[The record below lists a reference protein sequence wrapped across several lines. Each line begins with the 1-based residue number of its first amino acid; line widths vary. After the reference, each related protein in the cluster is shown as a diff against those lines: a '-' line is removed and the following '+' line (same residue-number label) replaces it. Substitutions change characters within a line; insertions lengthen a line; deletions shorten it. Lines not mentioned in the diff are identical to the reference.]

1 MLGSGGAPLRSFRRR
16 RSTARRDPPPDQC
29 EKGHP
34 LNGNPGVIW
43 TILSFLLVIGPLI
56 FVHELGHYFVGRWFA
71 VQADTFSIGFG
82 REIAGWTD
90 SRGTRWKVGW
100 LPLGGYVKFAGD
112 MNAAGLA
119 SPEWLALPA
128 EERARTFQAKPVWQ
142 RFLIV
147 AAGPATNFLAAILI
161 LSGFNLAYGVPQTPA
176 VIGAIRSGSAAE
188 QAGLRPGDRIVR
200 IDGSKVERFEDILP
214 IVALKTGGA
223 IVLDMDRQG
232 RTFRVAAMPRLF
244 TETDQFGNV
253 TRRPVLGIEPA
264 GLVLAPVSPPGAVAA
279 SVQQGWVVVSTTV
292 RGLGQ
297 IIAGRRSV
305 KELGGPLKI
314 AKFSGEQASMGLLH
328 FLWFVAVISIN
339 LGFIN
344 LLPIPMLDGGHLF
357 FYGIEAVRRKPLRPE
372 AQEWA
377 FRTGLAALLALM
389 ILVTF
394 NDLASFGLWSKLG
407 GLID

>member
-1 MLGSGGAPLRSFRRR
+1 
-16 RSTARRDPPPDQC
+16 
-29 EKGHP
+29 
-34 LNGNPGVIW
+34 LNNPGFVW
-43 TILSFLLVIGPLI
+43 TVLSFLLVIGPLI
-56 FVHELGHYFVGRWFA
+56 FVHELGHYYVGRWFGVHA
-71 VQADTFSIGFG
+71 ETFSIGFG

-90 SRGTRWKVGW
+90 ARGTRWKVGW

-112 MNAAGLA
+112 MNAVSQP

-147 AAGPATNFLAAILI
+147 LAGPMTNFLAAILI

-176 VIGAIRSGSAAE
+176 VIGAVRAQSAAE

-200 IDGSKVERFEDILP
+200 IDGSEVSRFEDILP
-214 IVALKTGGA
+214 IVALKTGGPV
-223 IVLDMDRQG
+223 VLDMERRG
-232 RTFRVAAMPRLF
+232 RNFRVAAVPRLIS
-244 TETDQFGNV
+244 ETDRFGNE
-253 TRRPVLGIEPA
+253 TRRPVLGIEP
-264 GLVLAPVSPPGAVAA
+264 GDQVLTPVSAFGAVGA
-279 SVQQGWVVVSTTV
+279 SLRQCWVVVSTTIK
-292 RGLGQ
+292 GLGQ
-297 IIAGRRSV
+297 IILGSRSV

-389 ILVTF
+389 IIVTF

>member
-1 MLGSGGAPLRSFRRR
+1 M
-16 RSTARRDPPPDQC
+16 
-29 EKGHP
+29 
-34 LNGNPGVIW
+34 NNPGVVW

-56 FVHELGHYFVGRWFA
+56 FVHELGHYFVGRWFKVHA
-71 VQADTFSIGFG
+71 ETFSIGFG
-82 REIAGWTD
+82 REVAGWTD
-90 SRGTRWKVGW
+90 ARGTRWKVGW

-112 MNAAGLA
+112 MNAAGQP

-128 EERARTFQAKPVWQ
+128 EERERTFQAKPVWQ

-147 AAGPATNFLAAILI
+147 LAGPMTNFLAAIVI
-161 LSGFNLAYGVPQTPA
+161 LTGFNLAYGVPETPA
-176 VIGAIRSGSAAE
+176 VIGTVRAQSAAE

-200 IDGSKVERFEDILP
+200 IDGASVSRFEDILP
-214 IVALKTGGA
+214 IVALKTGGPV
-223 IVLDMDRQG
+223 VLDLERQG
-232 RTFRVAAMPRLF
+232 RSFRVAAMPRLI

-264 GLVLAPVSPPGAVAA
+264 DQRLAPVSAPAAVSA
-279 SVQQGWVVVSTTV
+279 SIRQCWVVVSTTLK
-292 RGLGQ
+292 GLGQ
-297 IIAGRRSV
+297 IVTGSRSV

-314 AKFSGEQASMGLLH
+314 AKFSGEQASMGMLH

>member
-1 MLGSGGAPLRSFRRR
+1 MNS
-16 RSTARRDPPPDQC
+16 
-29 EKGHP
+29 
-34 LNGNPGVIW
+34 PGIVW

-56 FVHELGHYFVGRWFA
+56 FVHELGHYFVGRWFGVHA
-71 VQADTFSIGFG
+71 ETFSIGFG

-90 SRGTRWKVGW
+90 RSGTRWKVGW

-112 MNAAGLA
+112 MNAAGQP

-128 EERARTFQAKPVWQ
+128 EERARTFQAKPVWK

-147 AAGPATNFLAAILI
+147 AAGPVTNFLAAILI
-161 LSGFNLAYGVPQTPA
+161 LTGFNLAYGVPETPA
-176 VIGAIRSGSAAE
+176 VIGGFTEGSPAPA
-188 QAGLRPGDRIVR
+188 AGLRTGDRIVR
-200 IDGSKVERFEDILP
+200 MDGREIDRFEDILP
-214 IVALKTGGA
+214 IVALKIGGPLEVEVERA
-223 IVLDMDRQG
+223 G
-232 RTFRVAAMPRLF
+232 RRFQVDVSPRLVV
-244 TETDQFGNV
+244 EKDRFGNE
-253 TRRPVLGIEPA
+253 TRRPMLGIGAAEQ
-264 GLVLAPVSPPGAVAA
+264 VLTPVSPLGAVSA
-279 SVQQGWVVVSTTV
+279 SVQQCWVVVATTLK
-292 RGLGQ
+292 GLGQ
-297 IIAGRRSV
+297 IVTGSRSV

-314 AKFSGEQASMGLLH
+314 AKFSGEQASMGMLH

>member
-1 MLGSGGAPLRSFRRR
+1 M
-16 RSTARRDPPPDQC
+16 
-29 EKGHP
+29 
-34 LNGNPGVIW
+34 NNPGFVW
-43 TILSFLLVIGPLI
+43 TVLSFLLVIGPLI
-56 FVHELGHYFVGRWFA
+56 FVHELGHYFVGRWFGVHA
-71 VQADTFSIGFG
+71 ETFSIGFG
-82 REIAGWTD
+82 REVAGWSD

-112 MNAAGLA
+112 MNAAGQP

-147 AAGPATNFLAAILI
+147 LAGPMTNFLAAIVI
-161 LSGFNLAYGVPQTPA
+161 LTGFNLAYGVPKTPA
-176 VIGAIRSGSAAE
+176 VIGTVQAQSAAE
-188 QAGLRPGDRIVR
+188 QTGLRPGDRILRV
-200 IDGSKVERFEDILP
+200 DGSSVSRFEDILP

-223 IVLDMDRQG
+223 VVLDIERQG
-232 RTFRVAAMPRLF
+232 RPLRVAVVPRM
-244 TETDQFGNV
+244 TSETDEFGNQM
-253 TRRPVLGIEPA
+253 RRPVLGIKPPGEQ
-264 GLVLAPVSPPGAVAA
+264 LLTPVSAPGAVAA
-279 SVQQGWVVVSTTV
+279 SISQCWVVVSTTLK
-292 RGLGQ
+292 GLGQ
-297 IIAGRRSV
+297 IILGSRSV

-314 AKFSGEQASMGLLH
+314 AKFSGEQASMGMLH
-328 FLWFVAVISIN
+328 FLWFIAVISIN

>member
-1 MLGSGGAPLRSFRRR
+1 
-16 RSTARRDPPPDQC
+16 
-29 EKGHP
+29 
-34 LNGNPGVIW
+34 LNNPGVVW

-56 FVHELGHYFVGRWFA
+56 FVHELGHYFVGRWFKVHA
-71 VQADTFSIGFG
+71 ETFSIGFG
-82 REIAGWTD
+82 REVAGWTD
-90 SRGTRWKVGW
+90 ARGTRWKVGW

-112 MNAAGLA
+112 MNAAGQP

-128 EERARTFQAKPVWQ
+128 EERERTFQAKPVWQ

-147 AAGPATNFLAAILI
+147 LAGPMTNFLAAIVI
-161 LSGFNLAYGVPQTPA
+161 LTGFNLAYGVPETPA
-176 VIGAIRSGSAAE
+176 VIGTVRAQSAAE

-200 IDGSKVERFEDILP
+200 IDGASVSRFEDILP
-214 IVALKTGGA
+214 IVALKTGGPV
-223 IVLDMDRQG
+223 VLDLERQG
-232 RTFRVAAMPRLF
+232 RSFRVAAMPRLI

-264 GLVLAPVSPPGAVAA
+264 DQRLAPVSAPAAVSA
-279 SVQQGWVVVSTTV
+279 SIRQCWVVVSTTLK
-292 RGLGQ
+292 GLGQ
-297 IIAGRRSV
+297 IVTGSRSV

-314 AKFSGEQASMGLLH
+314 AKFSGEQASMGMLH

>member
-1 MLGSGGAPLRSFRRR
+1 MNDNPSFLW
-16 RSTARRDPPPDQC
+16 TA
-29 EKGHP
+29 
-34 LNGNPGVIW
+34 V
-43 TILSFLLVIGPLI
+43 SFLLVIGPLV
-56 FVHELGHYFVGRWFA
+56 FVHELGHYLVGRWFR
-71 VQADTFSIGFG
+71 VKADVFSIGFG
-82 REIAGWTD
+82 REVAGWTD
-90 SRGTRWKVGW
+90 ARGTRWQVGW

-112 MNAAGLA
+112 MNPAGQA

-128 EERARTFQAKPVWQ
+128 EERALTFQAKPVWQ
-142 RFLIV
+142 RFLVV
-147 AAGPATNFLAAILI
+147 AAGPVTNFLAAILI

-176 VIGAIRSGSAAE
+176 VIGAIRAGSAAE
-188 QAGLRPGDRIVR
+188 QVGLRPGDRIVR
-200 IDGSKVERFEDILP
+200 IDGTAVERFEDILP
-214 IVALKTGGA
+214 VVALKTGGP
-223 IVLDMDRQG
+223 IRLEIDRQG
-232 RTFRVAAMPRLF
+232 RPLRVSALPHMLS
-244 TETDQFGNV
+244 ETDRFGNV
-253 TRRPVLGIEPA
+253 NRRPVLGIEPA
-264 GLVLAPVSPPGAVAA
+264 DQLLTPVSPLGAVAA
-279 SVQQGWVVVSTTV
+279 SVRQCWVVVSTTV
-292 RGLGQ
+292 KGLGQ
-297 IIAGRRSV
+297 IVTGRRSV

-314 AKFSGEQASMGLLH
+314 AKFSGEQASMGMLH
-328 FLWFVAVISIN
+328 FLWFLAVISIN

>member
-1 MLGSGGAPLRSFRRR
+1 LS
-16 RSTARRDPPPDQC
+16 D
-29 EKGHP
+29 
-34 LNGNPGVIW
+34 NPGIPW

-56 FVHELGHYFVGRWFA
+56 FVHELGHYFVGRWFG
-71 VQADTFSIGFG
+71 VQADAFSIGFG
-82 REIAGWTD
+82 REIVGWTD
-90 SRGTRWKVGW
+90 RRGTRWKVGW

-112 MNAAGLA
+112 MNPAGQA

-142 RFLIV
+142 RFLV
-147 AAGPATNFLAAILI
+147 VLAGPATNFLAAILI
-161 LSGFNLAYGVPQTPA
+161 LTGFNLAYGIPQTPA
-176 VIGAIRSGSAAE
+176 VVGAFDRPSAAA
-188 QAGLRPGDRIVR
+188 QAGLRPGDRILRVDGKD
-200 IDGSKVERFEDILP
+200 IDRFEDIIP
-214 IVALKTGGA
+214 IVALKIDGPLKLE
-223 IVLDMDRQG
+223 IDRQG
-232 RTFRVAAMPRLF
+232 RRFEVDVTPRMVF
-244 TETDQFGNV
+244 EKDQFGNEM
-253 TRRPVLGIEPA
+253 RRPMLGIAPA
-264 GLVLAPVSPPGAVAA
+264 GQVLKPTSPLGAVAA
-279 SVQQGWVVVSTTV
+279 SARQCWVVVATTI

-297 IIAGRRSV
+297 IVTGRRSV
-305 KELGGPLKI
+305 KEMGGPLKI
-314 AKFSGEQASMGLLH
+314 AKFSGEQASMGLLA
-328 FLWFVAVISIN
+328 FLWFLAVISIN